1 MSMAR
6 PLQVC
11 CLLFRFSAPSLA
23 SPACLNSVRFS
34 SRGNSKIWV
43 GQNHVSGD
51 RTRSQISRFN
61 DDVEPDLEVLEDKLQ
76 AVLDKEKRRQRSV
89 KFNMI
94 RRKMTPPGAPQR
106 KLTWDAIE
114 QIRYLKQEQPEEWTI
129 ERLAEGFSVP
139 QDVILRVL
147 KSKFTSSPNRKVKQD
162 AKVMVRLNQQALP
175 SDSRRQE
182 NKLKLPQSQTPATL
196 IPGQTEGALI
206 SATAPAQVIQ
216 SKGSASLVPVQPPK
230 LPAGTYKAAR
240 VTGSTVGGDGF
251 GTEEV
256 EEEWEESWDGQV
268 LTEEELEEIL
278 DMDKPAPVVQVGS
291 DFFDAEGNFLYRT

>member
-23 SPACLNSVRFS
+23 SPACLNGVRFS
-34 SRGNSKIWV
+34 SRGNSKTWV

-61 DDVEPDLEVLEDKLQ
+61 DDVEPELEVLEDKLQ

-147 KSKFTSSPNRKVKQD
+147 NSKFTPSPNRKVKQD
-162 AKVMVRLNQQALP
+162 AKVMVRLSQQALP

-230 LPAGTYKAAR
+230 LPAGTYKEAR

-251 GTEEV
+251 GTEED